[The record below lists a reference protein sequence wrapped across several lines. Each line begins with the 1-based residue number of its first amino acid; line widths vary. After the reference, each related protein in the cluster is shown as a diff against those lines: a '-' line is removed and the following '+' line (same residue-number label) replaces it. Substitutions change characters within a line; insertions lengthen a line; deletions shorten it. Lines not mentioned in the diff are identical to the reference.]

1 MLQIKKRGLSSR
13 LNIATYA
20 NFGFTDTLM
29 SACGLTPSVYLYRN
43 SIGQNFVS
51 ATLLAEDEDFTIPA
65 PAGYYSEFDSTEG
78 EVVSRQWNGTAFVG
92 APELCG

>member
-1 MLQIKKRGLSSR
+1 MQQIKKRGLSSR

-20 NFGFTDTLM
+20 NFGYNAGG

-43 SIGQNFVS
+43 SIGQNFFY
-51 ATLLAEDEDFTIPA
+51 ATLLAEDEDFTILA
-65 PAGYYSEFDSTEG
+65 PAGYYSEFDITQG
-78 EVVSRQWNGTAFVG
+78 EIISRYWNGTAFVG

>member
-20 NFGFTDTLM
+20 NFGYNAGG
-29 SACGLTPSVYLYRN
+29 SACGISPSVYLYRN